1 MPFKIQELGQMAKY
15 MENKNSLLKEKID
28 DLENKK
34 LTFFQKGQ

>member
-1 MPFKIQELGQMAKY
+1 MPFKIQELGQMTKY
-15 MENKNSLLKEKID
+15 MENENSLLKEKID